1 VITGL
6 LAREPSKAHS
16 PGGVLISSNLHFRDV
31 ETHSYRDLLFS
42 GDAWL
47 TGAIADGD
55 TAISVRL

>member
-1 VITGL
+1 VNLPKLI
-6 LAREPSKAHS
+6 R
-16 PGGVLISSNLHFRDV
+16 PGGVLISSNLHFRDA

-55 TAISVRL
+55 TAISVWL